1 VGLEPE
7 SARAIFLAI
16 AKFFAKQPAAKNEK
30 IISSSEMKCPTSGV
44 FITNY
49 WGSVRLSGQVR

>member
-30 IISSSEMKCPTSGV
+30 NY
-44 FITNY
+44 FIQRDEVSDI
-49 WGSVRLSGQVR
+49 WGFYY